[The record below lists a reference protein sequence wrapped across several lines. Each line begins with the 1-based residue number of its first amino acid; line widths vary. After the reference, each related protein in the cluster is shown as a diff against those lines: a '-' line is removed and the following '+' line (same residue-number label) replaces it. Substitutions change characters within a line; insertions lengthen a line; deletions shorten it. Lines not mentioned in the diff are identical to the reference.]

1 MRARQSQQRTLSA
14 IVTAPCCACH
24 AATRRLTARAARRDS
39 EAVRRAADE
48 AAKTAAQRARAD
60 KAAEE
65 AAVRARAQRRRAQ
78 ALTHPRWNTRG
89 TQMLSALL
97 KESEKDVF
105 KLERKLEEAE
115 KAFVSYQITAERQ
128 IELMDKAMKKA
139 GVTL

>member
-1 MRARQSQQRTLSA
+1 M
-14 IVTAPCCACH
+14 
-24 AATRRLTARAARRDS
+24 
-39 EAVRRAADE
+39 
-48 AAKTAAQRARAD
+48 
-60 KAAEE
+60 
-65 AAVRARAQRRRAQ
+65 RARAQRRRAQ